1 VVIALLVTAGT
12 EMQRPVTTALSV
24 FDISASAAMSEL
36 APASVTKPKPVKPT
50 RPLPDAVPPPVVPTT
65 NDMPVAMLEQAN
77 VSAKGGTCD
86 LTGLVQTALQSSKTV
101 RDALPQIPRDKR
113 SVANA
118 IMLWKFSWLAD
129 EDNLGATTMMMI
141 RDVIVGAVVAAPQP
155 CREQSQSGPRLL
167 ILEGVEENVVLA
179 VGSGQWRWQD
189 LVDSTLPTETE
200 PEPWPAMDERIGR
213 GLSALV
219 ASSRWPANSVRP

>member
-1 VVIALLVTAGT
+1 VVIALLLTSGT
-12 EMQRPVTTALSV
+12 ETQRPVATALSV
-24 FDISASAAMSEL
+24 FDISASAASPEI
-36 APASVTKPKPVKPT
+36 APANAKMPKPVKPI
-50 RPLPDAVPPPVVPTT
+50 PPQPDAVPPPVVPTT
-65 NDMPVAMLEQAN
+65 NDMPAPMIEQA
-77 VSAKGGTCD
+77 SALAKGGSCD
-86 LTGLVQTALQSSKTV
+86 LTGLVQTALQSNATV

-141 RDVIVGAVVAAPQP
+141 RDVIVDAVAAAPQP

-167 ILEGVEENVVLA
+167 ILKGVDENVVLA

-189 LVDSTLPTETE
+189 LVDSTLPTMTE
-200 PEPWPAMDERIGR
+200 PEPWPAMEERIGR
-213 GLSALV
+213 GLSASI
-219 ASSRWPANSVRP
+219 ASSQWPANSVIP